1 MTENLRIIC
10 RYEGYGALKT
20 PLSAKED
27 TLWEEPKRVSL
38 SLKCMFDHLYKH
50 GLCTNISQRLLNRFL
65 DKESSIQQRSAQP
78 KDIRCSARLIQALL
92 F

>member
-1 MTENLRIIC
+1 MTENLSIIC

-38 SLKCMFDHLYKH
+38 SLKFMFDHL
-50 GLCTNISQRLLNRFL
+50 
-65 DKESSIQQRSAQP
+65 
-78 KDIRCSARLIQALL
+78 
-92 F
+92 